1 MTGPTTGPLRTVPA
15 GPTATPT
22 RVLEGDRVT
31 RVAWLPGSDR
41 LLGECSCGARAEGGD
56 PIGMWQWLLAHP
68 DHPVQVAEPDSGTAA
83 VHVPPPHRVA
93 RPEQAAGPRT
103 PLR

>member
-1 MTGPTTGPLRTVPA
+1 MSVPMRDTVA
-15 GPTATPT
+15 PT
-22 RVLEGDRVT
+22 RVLDGDRVT

-56 PIGMWQWLLAHP
+56 PIGMWEWLLAHP
-68 DHPVQVAEPDSGTAA
+68 DHPARVTEPDSGAP
-83 VHVPPPHRVA
+83 VEHVPPPHRVL

>member
-1 MTGPTTGPLRTVPA
+1 MRETVAPN
-15 GPTATPT
+15 
-22 RVLEGDRVT
+22 RVLDGDRVT

-41 LLGECSCGARAEGGD
+41 LRGECSCGRSAEAGD

-68 DHPVQVAEPDSGTAA
+68 DHPAQVTEPDVDVTA
-83 VHVPPPHRVA
+83 HVPPPHRVLHPA
-93 RPEQAAGPRT
+93 QAAGPRT